1 MTRDEIFE
9 AWAPTGGIWSNWVK
23 PAPFAQ
29 LPRDLPPDTE
39 PLPLDLSWLPPARD
53 RVATVVDLPGARG
66 VHVGLAMARL
76 GYRPVPLYNARL
88 PPEAAA
94 TGAPS
99 NETAVVHIE
108 PIVSALTRGCEQ
120 LRVSPPPLDGPP
132 AFLIDADRQAAH
144 TAPLPDAFDNRSVV
158 FVTDFPSAATLARH
172 EITRALLIRER
183 TGPIGS
189 DLSYALQ
196 VWQQAGVHL
205 EWKALS
211 EPGPP
216 APLSLPRAR
225 WWRGVRQRLLELF
238 GFRRT
243 ESGDFGGYIPHPSS
257 G

>member
-29 LPRDLPPDTE
+29 LPRTLPPDAE
-39 PLPLDLSWLPPARD
+39 PTAFDLSWLPPAGD
-53 RVATVVDLPGARG
+53 RVAIVVDLPGAAS
-66 VHVGLAMARL
+66 VHFGLASARL
-76 GYRPVPLYNARL
+76 AYRPVPLFNALL
-88 PPEAAA
+88 PPETVA

-99 NETAVVHIE
+99 TEIAVVHVE
-108 PIVSALTRGCEQ
+108 PILAALTRGAEQ
-120 LRVSPPPLDGPP
+120 LRGSPPPLDAPP
-132 AFLIDADRQAAH
+132 AFVIDADRQATH
-144 TAPLPDAFDNRSVV
+144 TAPLPEAFDNRSVV
-158 FVTDFPSAATLARH
+158 FVTDFPSAAALARH
-172 EITRALLIRER
+172 GITRAVLVRER
-183 TGPIGS
+183 FGPIGS

-196 VWQQAGVHL
+196 AWQQAGVRL
-205 EWKALS
+205 DLKALS

-216 APLSLPRAR
+216 TPLSLPRAR
-225 WWRGVRQRLLELF
+225 WLSGLRHRFMELF